1 MNFEKLY
8 YKSLDLHKDNNDFLK
23 QVVDDNERLRD
34 TMKAQSKRYEAEIDV
49 LEKRIKELERRLES
63 ATGKL
68 RIIHSMTDQLE
79 SS

>member
-49 LEKRIKELERRLES
+49 LEKRIKELERSLES

-79 SS
+79 SL

>member
-49 LEKRIKELERRLES
+49 LEKRIKELERSLES